1 MEYKLVMKTLTPFH
15 ICQPLAAFLT
25 SESCGVAKA
34 KAPCLKYLL
43 KVATKG
49 LKAEFKFNLCQ
60 LTQLFVKQIV

>member
-15 ICQPLAAFLT
+15 ICQLLAAFLT

-34 KAPCLKYLL
+34 LCLKYLL
-43 KVATKG
+43 KVATKC

-60 LTQLFVKQIV
+60 LVQLFVQQIV